1 MKARHSQSSKCTLID
16 QINCKAVNV
25 IDFIACTLQQQY
37 EEVGTYLCLGF
48 RAYMVW
54 SYMALSFFSPIQ
66 LRMLIGNSW
75 NKMWTKRV
83 LYFMSTGRPLSD
95 T

>member
-1 MKARHSQSSKCTLID
+1 MQSNNPCGPNS
-16 QINCKAVNV
+16 
-25 IDFIACTLQQQY
+25 
-37 EEVGTYLCLGF
+37 TYLCVGL

-54 SYMALSFFSPIQ
+54 SYMALSFFSPSQ
-66 LRMLIGNSW
+66 LRTLMGNSW
-75 NKMWTKRV
+75 NRMWTKRV